1 MNKTILVT
9 GSAGFIGF
17 HLCRR
22 LLENNIN
29 VIGIDNV
36 NDYYDVHLKQK
47 RLEILEKV
55 PLKNNNWKFFKTDLA
70 NKDSL
75 LKIFENYT
83 PETVVNLAAQA
94 GVRYSLENPS
104 AYIHSNIVGFSN
116 ILEVC
121 KITEVKNLLYASSS
135 SVYGGNTKVPFSE
148 IDSVNHPVSLYAAT
162 KRSNE
167 LMAHSYSHL
176 YGISCTGLRF
186 FSVYGPWGRPD
197 MAPMIFANAII
208 NKKPLKI
215 FNHGNM
221 SRSFTFIDDV
231 TEILMK
237 FLAKPA
243 IPDALFNPNS
253 PNASTSWSPHR
264 IFNIGNEKSIKLTTF
279 INYIEKELGLKAT
292 KEFKSM
298 QKGDV
303 ANTSSNNKILEE
315 WIGTHPKTPLNIGIK
330 KFIDWYVDYHKYS

>member
-1 MNKTILVT
+1 MNSTILVT
-9 GSAGFIGF
+9 GSAGFIGY
-17 HLCRR
+17 HLCKR
-22 LLENNIN
+22 LLDSGNN

-36 NDYYDVHLKQK
+36 NDYYDINLKEK
-47 RLEILEKV
+47 RLEILTKV
-55 PLKNNNWKFFKTDLA
+55 PLKNNKWKFFRTDLT

-75 LKIFENYT
+75 LKIFENFS
-83 PETVVNLAAQA
+83 PKIVVNLAAQA

-104 AYIHSNIVGFSN
+104 SYINSNIIGFSN
-116 ILEVC
+116 ILDLC
-121 KITEVKNLLYASSS
+121 KETEVENLLYASSS

-148 IDSVNHPVSLYAAT
+148 IDPVNHPVSLYAAT

-176 YGISCTGLRF
+176 YGLSCTGLRF
-186 FSVYGPWGRPD
+186 FTVYGPWGRPD

-215 FNHGNM
+215 FNHGDM

-237 FLAKPA
+237 FLDKPA
-243 IPDALFNPNS
+243 VADKSFNPTN

-264 IFNIGNEKSIKLTTF
+264 IFNIGNNKSIKITKF
-279 INYIEKELGLKAT
+279 INYIEKELGIKAI
-292 KEFKSM
+292 KEFKNM

-303 ANTSSNNKILEE
+303 VNTLSDNRILEE
-315 WIGTHPKTPLNIGIK
+315 WIGTYPKTPLNIGIP
-330 KFIDWYVDYHKYS
+330 KFLDWYLEHYK